1 MIDYIK
7 NAVRQ
12 NVTQGM
18 SRGTPTGP
26 NKAAVPELGQT
37 ATAAP
42 SADVSVLS
50 TKTAISDLAK
60 KPPIDLEAVGKI
72 KEAIARGQYPINL
85 DLVSDKLME
94 SYLEMKS

>member
-12 NVTQGM
+12 NMTQGL
-18 SRGTPTGP
+18 SPGTPAGSAKTAP
-26 NKAAVPELGQT
+26 PDLAPAAPAV
-37 ATAAP
+37 P

-50 TKTAISDLAK
+50 TKAAISDLAK

-72 KEAIARGQYPINL
+72 KEAIARGEYPINL
-85 DLVSDKLME
+85 DLISDKLME